1 MIGKQI
7 AHYEITQKLGE
18 GSMGEVYRARD
29 TRLNR
34 DVALK
39 VLPASFSEDPKRMAR
54 FEREAQVLAS
64 LSHPN
69 VAGIYGFEESD
80 GIRCLVLELIEGDS
94 LTDRLGEGSLSLK
107 ETLEIASQVAA
118 ALEATHDKGII
129 HRDLNPANIKILDNG
144 TVKVLDFGL
153 AKVFM
158 DETEAPVALSTQAGV
173 LLGTPAYMS
182 PEQVRGRGVDNR
194 TDVWAFGCVVFEML
208 TGTHAFL
215 KETVPDTLAAVMDH
229 DPEWNLL
236 RADTPPALRRV
247 LHRCLNKDPQRRLRH
262 IGDAALEIEEA
273 VREAAGTG
281 SSAAGAGTPAG
292 WKMIATVGVFGLVIG
307 ALVGSVARNPALVAP
322 ENAGGRILQLTDDP
336 MVEAWPSF
344 SPDGRSVV
352 YASNASGDWDIYLQ
366 RVGGR
371 NAINL
376 TGDSDAD
383 DDSPVLS
390 PDGQRITFHST
401 RNGVEGIFLMGATGE
416 SVRRLTED
424 EGSNP
429 AWSPDSSRIAY
440 GVGEAITFNPAGR
453 NSITATLWI
462 VDVESQ
468 SEPQPLETGRDAV
481 QPSWSPN
488 GHRIAFWGLDR
499 AAGSGQRDIWT
510 VPATGGVAVAATQDA
525 YVDWNP
531 VWSADGRYLY
541 FASDRAGGMNVWR
554 VPIDEESGTV
564 LGPAQQMTTGGSSQ
578 HMHLALDRSDD
589 QLAYAERR
597 TSTNLFRMGFDPASR
612 MVTGKPTA
620 ITGGSRN
627 VTRPDVSNDGQWLAY
642 SLRGSKEE
650 IIVSRV
656 DGSDVRQLTDDE
668 FRNRGPRWSPDDSR
682 IAFYS
687 DRSGSYEVWS
697 MEPDGSSLAQLTD
710 TSESEIIPV
719 WSPDG
724 TQVVYS
730 ASQEAYLLNVESGLV
745 ESLPGAPPEWTVGS
759 WSPDGSKLAGSSQG
773 NLNIYSRDSSSVI
786 REVEAAGNSHCWL
799 DDQTLAYASG
809 HQIRLLNTVSGEILD
824 VYTAALDVTMS
835 IAGFS
840 PDRRTLYFSM
850 SSPPESDI
858 WLLTLP

>member
-69 VAGIYGFEESD
+69 VAGIYGFEEAD
-80 GIRCLVLELIEGDS
+80 GIRCLVLELIEGGS

-118 ALEATHDKGII
+118 ALEATHEKGII

-158 DETEAPVALSTQAGV
+158 DDTEAPVALSTQAGV

-236 RADTPPALRRV
+236 RADTPPALRR
-247 LHRCLNKDPQRRLRH
+247 LLQRCLNKDPQRRLRH

-273 VREAAGTG
+273 VREAAGAG
-281 SSAAGAGTPAG
+281 SSTAGAGTPAG
-292 WKMIATVGVFGLVIG
+292 WRMVATVGVIGLVIG
-307 ALVGSVARNPALVAP
+307 ALVGSVVRNPALVAP
-322 ENAGGRILQLTDDP
+322 ENTGGTILQLTNDSL
-336 MVEAWPSF
+336 VEAWPSF

-352 YASNASGDWDIYLQ
+352 YASNASGNWDIYRQ

-376 TGDSDAD
+376 TEDSDAD
-383 DDSPVLS
+383 DESPVLS
-390 PDGQRITFHST
+390 PDGERIAFHSDRDGT
-401 RNGVEGIFLMGATGE
+401 KGIFLMGATGE
-416 SVRRLTED
+416 SVRRLTDD
-424 EGSNP
+424 EGFNP
-429 AWSPDSSRIAY
+429 AWSPDSSRIVY
-440 GVGEAITFNPAGR
+440 GKGEAITFNPTGR
-453 NSITATLWI
+453 VVVGAELWI
-462 VDVESQ
+462 VDLDQ
-468 SEPQPLETGRDAV
+468 PEPQRLETGRDAV
-481 QPSWSPN
+481 QPNWSRN
-488 GHRIAFWGLDR
+488 GYRIAFWGL

-510 VPATGGVAVAATQDA
+510 IPAEGGVAVAVTQDV

-531 VWSADGRYLY
+531 VWSPDGRYLY
-541 FASDRAGGMNVWR
+541 FSSDRAGGMNIWR

-564 LGPAQQMTTGGSSQ
+564 LGLPEQMTTGGSTQ
-578 HMHLALDRSDD
+578 HMHLALSQSND

-597 TSTNLFRMGFDPASR
+597 TSTNLFRMGFDPANGT
-612 MVTGKPTA
+612 VTGDPRA

-627 VTRPDVSNDGQWLAY
+627 VTAPDVSSDGQWLTY

-656 DGSDVRQLTDDE
+656 DGSDIRQLTDDE
-668 FRNRGPRWSPDDSR
+668 FRNRGPRWSPDDNR

-687 DRSGSYEVWS
+687 DRSGSYEIWS
-697 MEPDGSSLAQLTD
+697 MNPDGSSLKQETD
-710 TSESEIIPV
+710 SPASEITPV

-724 TQVVYS
+724 TRLIYS
-730 ASQEAYLLNVESGLV
+730 TSQEAHILDMEARTTELL
-745 ESLPGAPPEWTVGS
+745 PDAPPRWSVGS
-759 WSPDGSKLAGSSQG
+759 WSTGGSMLAGSFD
-773 NLNIYSRDSSSVI
+773 NLLSIYSLESMSVI
-786 REVEAAGNSHCWL
+786 HAVPGANSGRWVDDNTLVYRFGNQVRLL
-799 DDQTLAYASG
+799 DTASG
-809 HQIRLLNTVSGEILD
+809 DDRNL
-824 VYTAALDVTMS
+824 YTAGIDVTMS

-840 PDRRTLYFSM
+840 PDRRTLYLTM